1 MNQTNRARMY
11 YLLAEPVVARIEVLH
26 AGRGVVLLG
35 HANALFI
42 VLKEC
47 CGSSLRNAQIGKKVP
62 GANSITSGFEGSEVL
77 GMGSAGCHGGLTTTG
92 VVDARTREERAV
104 PSRGATI
111 VKRSAVVGQEV
122 TVDVVVEG
130 LVGVAEGD
138 AGIGVRRNMSYL

>member
-1 MNQTNRARMY
+1 MNQTNRACMY
-11 YLLAEPVVARIEVLH
+11 YLLAEPVVARVEVLH

-47 CGSSLRNAQIGKKVP
+47 RGSSLRNAKIGKKMP
-62 GANSITSGFEGSEVL
+62 GADSIASGFEGSQVL
-77 GMGSAGCHGGLTTTG
+77 GMGSAGGHSGLTTTG

-111 VKRSAVVGQEV
+111 VKRSTVVGQEV

-130 LVGVAEGD
+130 LVGVAEDD
-138 AGIGVRRNMSYL
+138 AGIGVRRYMS